1 MSAGTLRDLA
11 GRVGSVHG
19 HPGKA
24 SREVQGVAAGDRIS
38 GTGSVGL
45 PECLT
50 SPGRRYS
57 DMSAC
62 VYLYSVTDS
71 ILRTRIAALK
81 CTVDGRWTRDRPRCR
96 RSTTGVT
103 DAEVMRNYWP
113 PTIGVTESRLTDMPD
128 TT

>member
-1 MSAGTLRDLA
+1 MGDGTLRDLA
-11 GRVGSVHG
+11 GASAACMAIQ
-19 HPGKA
+19 GKA

-62 VYLYSVTDS
+62 VCLYSVTDS
-71 ILRTRIAALK
+71 QDQDSTEIHTQAW
-81 CTVDGRWTRDRPRCR
+81 TVCPISEGRARDRPPGG
-96 RSTTGVT
+96 STTGVT
-103 DAEVMRNYWP
+103 DAEVMSDGGLLGR
-113 PTIGVTESRLTDMPD
+113 
-128 TT
+128 

>member
-45 PECLT
+45 PERLT

-71 ILRTRIAALK
+71 QDQDSSTALH
-81 CTVDGRWTRDRPRCR
+81 CMVSMGDGRV
-96 RSTTGVT
+96 TGLAA
-103 DAEVMRNYWP
+103 DGAQQASLMQK
-113 PTIGVTESRLTDMPD
+113 
-128 TT
+128 